1 MAVFPEAQA
10 PLSFPVNFEAPSIVN
25 LGSTEGW
32 SNIAWARVY
41 KLMILGPPGD
51 MGLERSCRL
60 SPDRVRHQT
69 VLPNAQTKDR
79 VRHLR
84 QNLSLRL
91 FKADRVRR
99 KITDSGPS
107 PTSNTHYQTHRLWTE
122 SESVV
127 KMSAVCGPPLQS
139 STEEEVVQTSAVC
152 SKKTIESSCLA
163 KTKITRN
170 NKLTT

>member
-1 MAVFPEAQA
+1 MGVLTSRPLEAEVDRSVLKLGGVSSENPGIRTGILDVTSGET
-10 PLSFPVNFEAPSIVN
+10 PLVKKDT
-25 LGSTEGW
+25 G
-32 SNIAWARVY
+32 
-41 KLMILGPPGD
+41 
-51 MGLERSCRL
+51 L

-107 PTSNTHYQTHRLWTE
+107 PTSNAHYQTHRLRTE
-122 SESVV
+122 SVY
-127 KMSAVCGPPLQS
+127 
-139 STEEEVVQTSAVC
+139 
-152 SKKTIESSCLA
+152 
-163 KTKITRN
+163 
-170 NKLTT
+170 